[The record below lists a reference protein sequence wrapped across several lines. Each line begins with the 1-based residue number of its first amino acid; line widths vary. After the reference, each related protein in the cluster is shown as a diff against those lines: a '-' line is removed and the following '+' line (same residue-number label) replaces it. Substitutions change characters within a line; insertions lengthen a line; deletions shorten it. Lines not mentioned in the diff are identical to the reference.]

1 MKSKTRSLIT
11 IFSLFL
17 LVTAVIFAARNYFIG
32 RSYRRDLEYSYA
44 RALGEL
50 SESLDEMTLALTKSE
65 YCTTPTLQLELSTA
79 IIAAGNTA
87 KSAAGSLPFSSEG
100 SATVEDIISAC
111 QDYSLYA
118 ARKIAVGETF
128 SDEDHQTLS
137 MMGSY
142 TKKLLEGVDKI
153 RMELDETRGTIGKAE
168 RLLNN
173 TLDIPDSSFDESLSE
188 TAEEMNSFPVL
199 LYDGPFSDHIT
210 NMKPAY
216 LEGKSEVTKEEAI
229 RIAADFL
236 EISTDGLS
244 CDHVTEGTMPVYQVK
259 GNNISVNVTKQGGV
273 VSWAKIST
281 SVPDGY
287 LGYEEALEFAEE
299 FMEEAGLPDMEESYF
314 AISDNTCTINFSAEQ
329 DDILLYP
336 DLVKVTVELN
346 QGGILEYNAEG
357 FIMNHRARTDIT
369 PAISKNQAREKIS
382 PLLTVKDEE
391 LAIIPTPGKYE
402 VLCWEFTC
410 ESEDGTGVL
419 VYINAETGNEQQVF
433 ILKETE
439 GGTLVS

>member
-1 MKSKTRSLIT
+1 MKTKTRSLIT

-17 LVTAVIFAARNYFIG
+17 LVTAVIFAARNYFMG
-32 RSYRRDLEYSYA
+32 RNYRRDLEYSYS

-50 SESLDEMTLALTKSE
+50 SESLEEMSLALTKSE

-79 IIAAGNTA
+79 IISAGSTA
-87 KSAAGSLPFSSEG
+87 KSAAGALPFSTER
-100 SATVEDIISAC
+100 AAAVEEMISAC

-118 ARKIAVGETF
+118 ARKLAYGEVF
-128 SDEDHQTLS
+128 SDDDHETLS
-137 MMGSY
+137 LMGTY
-142 TKKLLEGVDKI
+142 TQKLLDGVDRI
-153 RMELDETRGTIGKAE
+153 RLELDETQGSIGKTE

-173 TLDIPDSSFDESLSE
+173 TLDIPESSFDDSLSE

-216 LEGKSEVTKEEAI
+216 LEGKSEVTEEEAI
-229 RIAADFL
+229 RIAANFL
-236 EISTDGLS
+236 EISTDGLT
-244 CDHVTEGTMPVYQVK
+244 CDRVTEGTMPVYQVR

-273 VSWAKIST
+273 VSWAKISA

-287 LGYEEALEFAEE
+287 LGYEEALEFAEN

-329 DDILLYP
+329 GDILLYP

-346 QGGILEYNAEG
+346 QGGVLEYNAEG
-357 FIMNHRARTDIT
+357 FIMNHRRRTET
-369 PAISKNQAREKIS
+369 SPVISKNQAREKIS
-382 PLLTVKDEE
+382 PLLTVKDEK

-419 VYINAETGNEQQVF
+419 VYINAETGLEQQMF
-433 ILKETE
+433 ILKETP